1 MLLSGRMSK
10 PNLSPLQLALQK
22 AALPG
27 VWSRGVSFYTSTM
40 KAGRFAFIEPSPYE
54 SHEPIVGRPGC

>member
-1 MLLSGRMSK
+1 MSK

-27 VWSRGVSFYTSTM
+27 VWSRGVSLAKDGTFYLEADGATESIVQIVARRAGSPE
-40 KAGRFAFIEPSPYE
+40 KA
-54 SHEPIVGRPGC
+54 